1 MIDHYVKKNKNTIM
15 ATPLNFNC
23 IFLIIIIRFKVLNI
37 EIIVFLEFL
46 YIFFINFDNISKIL
60 STNIFINS
68 VVSIISLFYMHN
80 YFIDNWLLRHN

>member
-1 MIDHYVKKNKNTIM
+1 LIDHYVKKNKKTKM
-15 ATPLNFNC
+15 AMPLNLNC

>member
-1 MIDHYVKKNKNTIM
+1 M
-15 ATPLNFNC
+15 ATTLNLNC
-23 IFLIIIIRFKVLNI
+23 IFLIIIIKFKVLNI

>member
-1 MIDHYVKKNKNTIM
+1 M
-15 ATPLNFNC
+15 PLNLNC

>member
-1 MIDHYVKKNKNTIM
+1 M

>member
-1 MIDHYVKKNKNTIM
+1 M
-15 ATPLNFNC
+15 ATPLNLNC

-46 YIFFINFDNISKIL
+46 YLFLINFDNISKIL

-80 YFIDNWLLRHN
+80 YFIDNWFLRHN

>member
-1 MIDHYVKKNKNTIM
+1 M
-15 ATPLNFNC
+15 ATPLNLNC

-80 YFIDNWLLRHN
+80 YFLDNWLLRHN

>member
-1 MIDHYVKKNKNTIM
+1 M
-15 ATPLNFNC
+15 ATPLNLNC
-23 IFLIIIIRFKVLNI
+23 IFLIIIIKFKVLNI

>member
-1 MIDHYVKKNKNTIM
+1 LIDHYVKKNKKTKM
-15 ATPLNFNC
+15 ATTLNLNC
-23 IFLIIIIRFKVLNI
+23 IFLIIIIKFKVLNI

>member
-1 MIDHYVKKNKNTIM
+1 M
-15 ATPLNFNC
+15 ATPLNLNC

>member
-15 ATPLNFNC
+15 ATPLNLNC